1 MPFLLLT
8 HLQLPLIHISKS
20 WSPAVSW
27 RTENTVWNIEPTGS
41 SQNQKSLDR
50 DLPTEFVNH
59 YVARLRRVGSFEP
72 LEFSD
77 VNFTAQCC
85 VLYSSQTNCIL
96 YCANNLWGN
105 HSPSI
110 ITIPKLCSTP
120 QIISK
125 VSLCNFSKPFQVG
138 VVLLKLNWICPKT
151 LYYCSSVLWVGRNAG
166 ETTQLYLSWKEGFA
180 LVFLACLANDV
191 EYMGL
196 VFQQVNITFS
206 QVK

>member
-59 YVARLRRVGSFEP
+59 YVARLRRVGSFWAIGI
-72 LEFSD
+72 SD
-77 VNFTAQCC
+77 AIFTAQCC

-125 VSLCNFSKPFQVG
+125 VSLCNFSKQFQVG
-138 VVLLKLNWICPKT
+138 VVLLKLNCKFVRKHFTTVAPSFEWGVMLVRQPNCIYLGKKGLPWCFWHVWQMMLNIWV
-151 LYYCSSVLWVGRNAG
+151 LYFNKL
-166 ETTQLYLSWKEGFA
+166 T
-180 LVFLACLANDV
+180 
-191 EYMGL
+191 
-196 VFQQVNITFS
+196 
-206 QVK
+206 